1 MNIIKSTLIILALS
15 ATSLC
20 SAQSKTSTDK
30 LEQKSIEKT
39 QNLHKDVKL
48 TKVQTEKIN
57 AINLEYLTAKQVLD
71 NKMKALKKGK
81 NKKINAVLTD
91 DQKKKLEELKKKK
104 KK

>member
-1 MNIIKSTLIILALS
+1 MNVIKSTLIILALS
-15 ATSLC
+15 ATSFC
-20 SAQSKTSTDK
+20 SAQSKNKTDK

-39 QNLHKDVKL
+39 QNLNKDVKL

-71 NKMKALKKGK
+71 NKMKALKKVK
-81 NKKINAVLTD
+81 NKKINSVLTD